1 MAEEKDY
8 FGEKLRLV
16 ERARENAFFRKI
28 DQELVEK
35 LRQQD
40 AAELEEAIR
49 VYTHMRC
56 PKCGEP
62 LQEIAFRQVKVDECI
77 GCGGIWFDKG
87 ELETLTGPKGEGW
100 LARFYETFIPSK
112 TP

>member
-8 FGEKLRLV
+8 LGEKLRLV
-16 ERARENAFFRKI
+16 ERARENAFFRKL

-35 LRQQD
+35 LRQHD
-40 AAELEEAIR
+40 AAELEETIR
-49 VYTHMRC
+49 VYTRMRC

-62 LQEIAFRQVKVDECI
+62 LQEITFGRIKVDECH
-77 GCGGIWFDKG
+77 GCGGIWLDKG
-87 ELETLTGPKGEGW
+87 EIETLTGPKEEGW

-112 TP
+112 P

>member
-8 FGEKLRLV
+8 LGEKLRLL
-16 ERARENAFFRKI
+16 ERARENAYFRKL
-28 DQELVEK
+28 DQELVER
-35 LRQQD
+35 LRQQS
-40 AAELEEAIR
+40 AAEIEETIR

-62 LQEIAFRQVKVDECI
+62 LQEMPFRQIKIDECI
-77 GCGGIWFDKG
+77 GCGGIWLDKG
-87 ELETLTGPKGEGW
+87 ELEVLAGPKEEGW
-100 LARFYETFIPSK
+100 LQRFYEKFLPAK